1 MKVFEFR
8 LETLLNL
15 RELAKDRAVKDYSL
29 AIANRE
35 KAEKN
40 LQLAFDSLKSLNEE
54 IYRKRKIGFSGFE
67 QKDFN
72 QSILQAKDLIV
83 DRNSDLEQAKSI
95 EDAKRNIFIKAD
107 SSYKSL
113 SKLKGK
119 SRILHLKKEEKREES
134 ELEDIISSRFV
145 YNQSS
150 H

>member
-1 MKVFEFR
+1 MKVFKFR

>member
-1 MKVFEFR
+1 MKVFKFR

-40 LQLAFDSLKSLNEE
+40 LQLAFESLKSLNEE

>member
-1 MKVFEFR
+1 MKVFKFR

-83 DRNSDLEQAKSI
+83 DLNSDLEQAKSI

-119 SRILHLKKEEKREES
+119 SRILHLKKEEKKEES

>member
-1 MKVFEFR
+1 MKVFKFR

-150 H
+150 Y

>member
-1 MKVFEFR
+1 MKVFKFR

-113 SKLKGK
+113 SKLKRK
-119 SRILHLKKEEKREES
+119 SRILHLKKEEKKEES

-150 H
+150 Y

>member
-1 MKVFEFR
+1 MKVFKFR

-83 DRNSDLEQAKSI
+83 DLNSDLEQAKSI

>member
-1 MKVFEFR
+1 MKVFKFR

-113 SKLKGK
+113 SKLKRK

>member
-1 MKVFEFR
+1 MKVFKFR

-40 LQLAFDSLKSLNEE
+40 LQLAFDYLRSLNEE

-119 SRILHLKKEEKREES
+119 SRILHLKKEEKKEES

>member
-1 MKVFEFR
+1 MKVFKFR

-113 SKLKGK
+113 SKLKKK
-119 SRILHLKKEEKREES
+119 SRILHLKKEEKKEES

-150 H
+150 Y